1 MWLLVIGGIIG
12 YLLIGFLIAGI
23 LLRCNFIVEEYS
35 DNGLTVPVIVFYYPF
50 VLPLLV
56 VFICGTW
63 IIERI
68 SGKDA

>member
-1 MWLLVIGGIIG
+1 MWLLVVGGIIG

-23 LLRCNFIVEEYS
+23 LLRCNFIIEECS
-35 DNGLTVPVIVFYYPF
+35 DNSLTLPIVVLFYPV
-50 VLPLLV
+50 VLIAFPI
-56 VFICGTW
+56 FIIGTW